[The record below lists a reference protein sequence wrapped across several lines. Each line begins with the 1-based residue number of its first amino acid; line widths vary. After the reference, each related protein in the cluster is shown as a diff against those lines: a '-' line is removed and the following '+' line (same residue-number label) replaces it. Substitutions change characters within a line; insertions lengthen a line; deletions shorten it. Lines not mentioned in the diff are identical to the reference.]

1 MLIGGDDISYDYCS
15 IFHMFFNVC
24 LHSCSF
30 LLRADWRKSDSS
42 YVDREP
48 LGNWTKIQIPEM
60 LLQADYI
67 FTKRQNLRFTGEEEK
82 WASLVNMTLRL
93 ELSASHVAILTG
105 NSPLTTSYFE
115 PTDFK
120 LQCSSELQDN
130 SYINFLHLAQNYLFY
145 CVLP

>member
-1 MLIGGDDISYDYCS
+1 MFVYIHARFCFVPIDGNLTAQSTGSHWGIGD
-15 IFHMFFNVC
+15 
-24 LHSCSF
+24 
-30 LLRADWRKSDSS
+30 
-42 YVDREP
+42 
-48 LGNWTKIQIPEM
+48 KIEIPEM
-60 LLQADYI
+60 LLQTDYI